1 MTTNISANNKR
12 IAKNTLF
19 LYFRMLLTMGITL
32 YISRVALQV
41 LGVSDYGLYNVVG
54 GIVTMLAFIN
64 GSMASGTSRFIAYE
78 LGRNNVKRMNQVFN
92 VSLVCHI
99 LIALICFVLAETV
112 GLWFL
117 NTYIQFPADRSLAVN
132 IVYQASIITFIMQI
146 TQAPYNASI
155 IAHENMNVY
164 AYVSILEVSLKL
176 FMVVF
181 LLWVNTSDALIAYS
195 IILLIIQLS
204 ILIVYR
210 IYCMKKY
217 DESKWELVKDKSIY
231 KEIFS
236 FSGWDVIGSL
246 SVVTQGQGL
255 NILLNIYF
263 GPIVNAAR
271 AITYQIQGAFS
282 QFTQNF
288 MTAVVPQ
295 ITKYFAQEE
304 YNKMV
309 KLINDSALYS
319 FYLLLILV
327 LPLFFR
333 LDYILE
339 LWLKEV
345 PKDTELFTKI
355 ILIYLIIRSLARP
368 VVQGLH
374 STGNIKTIN
383 IWAIFFGLTPLP
395 IAWLG
400 LHWGLPASY
409 TFYVLLIDGILCN
422 VAEIYVLSHQFKPFS
437 QIIHY
442 KYVYGKSFYM
452 FVLSIIPV
460 YAIHSFIPSGFGY
473 SFLFYLT
480 SISATTIL
488 ILYLG
493 IDKGTREKFFKII
506 KNKIL
511 KNGNR

>member
-1 MTTNISANNKR
+1 MMTEISVNNKR

-19 LYFRMLLTMGITL
+19 LYFRMLLTMGVAL
-32 YISRVALQV
+32 YTSRVALQV

-54 GIVTMLAFIN
+54 GVVAMLAFIN
-64 GSMASGTSRFIAYE
+64 GSMSSGTSRFIAYE
-78 LGRNNVKRMNQVFN
+78 LGRNNVEKMNQVFN

-117 NTYIQFPADRSLAVN
+117 NTYIQFPADRLLAVN

-146 TQAPYNASI
+146 TQTPYNASI

-176 FMVVF
+176 LMVVF
-181 LLWVNTSDALIAYS
+181 LLWVDTSDALITYS
-195 IILLIIQLS
+195 IILLFIQLL
-204 ILIVYR
+204 ILIIYR

-217 DESKWELVKDKSIY
+217 DESKWKLVKDKSIY

-236 FSGWDVIGSL
+236 FSGWDVVGSL

-263 GPIVNAAR
+263 GPMVNAAR
-271 AITYQIQGAFS
+271 AISYQVQGAFS
-282 QFTQNF
+282 QFTGNF

-304 YNKMV
+304 YKKMV

-319 FYLLLILV
+319 FYLLLILI
-327 LPLFFR
+327 LPLLFR
-333 LDYILE
+333 LDYILG
-339 LWLKEV
+339 LWLEEV
-345 PKDTELFTKI
+345 PEDTELFTKI

-395 IAWLG
+395 IAWIG
-400 LHWGLPASY
+400 LHCGLPASY

-422 VAEIYVLSHQFKPFS
+422 VAEIYVLSRQFKPFS

-442 KYVYGKSFYM
+442 KYVYGKSLYIS
-452 FVLSIIPV
+452 VLSVIPV
-460 YAIHSFIPSGFGY
+460 YIIHSLAPSGLGY
-473 SFLFYLT
+473 FFLYYLISV
-480 SISATTIL
+480 SIEIIL
-488 ILYLG
+488 IFYLG
-493 IDKGTREKFFKII
+493 IDKNTREKLLKIV
-506 KNKIL
+506 KNKIC
-511 KNGNR
+511 KNGN